1 MNIFDFYKDPTKH
14 SELGE
19 IFTLGAQRH
28 QYGLASNFLEKD
40 IWVTEILRLLFDEG
54 LLGNYSTAFKG
65 GTALSKCWN
74 AIQRFSEDIDLSIH
88 WADLAGA
95 EDEAEAWEKSNRT
108 PSQQKKFR
116 DKQSKLLTQWSEALV
131 NRLNNRFA
139 AYGIDGLVAEL
150 DADSKGEKINIRY
163 PRFAKDINNYQL
175 DYILLEFGGRNRG
188 RPTVAKQ
195 VDTYLS
201 EVPELAALK
210 LPTADV
216 QAYDPAY
223 ILWEKLTALHQF
235 CTQTSEP
242 NPTRLSRHWYDV
254 DCLLQQNFADPI
266 KSRQAMLD
274 VIEMK
279 SKRWAVAGVNYG
291 QIAEG
296 KLVLVPAKD
305 RFAATMKDHKDAV
318 SGGMFFVQPN
328 TFETILNRLLVVENK
343 INETIINT
351 RLNARSRS
359 RCRFNDDHFSK

>member
-1 MNIFDFYKDPTKH
+1 MNIFDFYRDPAKH
-14 SELGE
+14 NELGE
-19 IFTLGAQRH
+19 ILTLGAQRH

-88 WADLAGA
+88 WADLAEA
-95 EDEAEAWEKSNRT
+95 EDEAEAWEKSNST

-131 NRLNNRFA
+131 NRLNNRFT
-139 AYGIDGLVAEL
+139 AYGIQGLVAEL
-150 DADSKGEKINIRY
+150 DSDSKGEKINIRY
-163 PRFAKDINNYQL
+163 PRLAKDINNYQL

-201 EVPELAALK
+201 EVPELAALE

-266 KSRQAMLD
+266 QSRQAMLD

-279 SKRWAVAGVNYG
+279 SNRWAVTGVDYE
-291 QIAEG
+291 QIANG
-296 KLVLVPAKD
+296 KLVLVPAED
-305 RFAATMKDHKDAV
+305 RLAAIAKDHGDALN
-318 SGGMFFVQPN
+318 GGMFFYLQSDFN
-328 TFETILNRLLVVENK
+328 SIIARLKSAQNE
-343 INETIINT
+343 ING
-351 RLNARSRS
+351 
-359 RCRFNDDHFSK
+359 

>member
-14 SELGE
+14 DELSEIL
-19 IFTLGAQRH
+19 TLGAQRH

-88 WADLAGA
+88 WADLAEA
-95 EDEAEAWEKSNRT
+95 EDEAEAWEKSNST

-116 DKQSKLLTQWSEALV
+116 DKQSKLLTKWSESLV
-131 NRLNNRFA
+131 GRLNDRFA
-139 AYGIDGLVAEL
+139 MCGIEGLVAEL
-150 DADSKGEKINIRY
+150 DRDSKGEKINIRY
-163 PRFAKDINNYQL
+163 PRLAKDINDYQL

-188 RPTVAKQ
+188 RPTVVKQ

-201 EVPELAALK
+201 EVPELSALK
-210 LPTADV
+210 LPIANV

-266 KSRQAMLD
+266 QSRQAMLD

-279 SKRWAVAGVNYG
+279 ANRWAVAGVDYG
-291 QIAEG
+291 QIAKG
-296 KLVLVPAKD
+296 KLVLVPDKDRLVAIAKD
-305 RFAATMKDHKDAV
+305 HEEAL
-318 SGGMFFVQPN
+318 SGGMFFNIPDG
-328 TFETILNRLLVVENK
+328 FEIIINRLKIYQDEINK
-343 INETIINT
+343 NLI
-351 RLNARSRS
+351 
-359 RCRFNDDHFSK
+359 K

>member
-14 SELGE
+14 DELSEIL
-19 IFTLGAQRH
+19 TLGAQRH

-88 WADLAGA
+88 WADLAEA
-95 EDEAEAWEKSNRT
+95 ENEAEAWEKSNST

-139 AYGIDGLVAEL
+139 VYEIEGLVAEL
-150 DADSKGEKINIRY
+150 DWDSKGEKINIRY
-163 PRFAKDINNYQL
+163 PRLAKDINNYQL

-188 RPTVAKQ
+188 RPTVVKQ

-201 EVPELAALK
+201 EVAELAALK
-210 LPTADV
+210 LPAAKV

-266 KSRQAMLD
+266 QSRQAMLD

-279 SKRWAVAGVNYG
+279 SNRWAVAGVNYDEIRSG
-291 QIAEG
+291 NL
-296 KLVLVPAKD
+296 KLVPSED
-305 RFAATMKDHKDAV
+305 RTDAIIKDHYQAV
-318 SGGMFFVQPN
+318 NGKMFIIHPEEFDL
-328 TFETILNRLLVVENK
+328 IINRLSKAEMDFN
-343 INETIINT
+343 
-351 RLNARSRS
+351 NAIKNI
-359 RCRFNDDHFSK
+359 FN

>member
-1 MNIFDFYKDPTKH
+1 MNIFDFYKDPAKH
-14 SELGE
+14 NELGE
-19 IFTLGAQRH
+19 ILTLGAQRH
-28 QYGLASNFLEKD
+28 RYGLASNFLEKD

-88 WADLAGA
+88 WADLAEA
-95 EDEAEAWEKSNRT
+95 EDEAEAWDKSNST

-116 DKQSKLLTQWSEALV
+116 DKQSKLLTRWSEALV
-131 NRLNNRFA
+131 NRLNNRFS

-150 DADSKGEKINIRY
+150 DAESKGEKLNIRY
-163 PRFAKDINNYQL
+163 PRLTKDINNYQL

-188 RPTVAKQ
+188 RPTITKQ

-201 EVPELAALK
+201 TVPEFAALT
-210 LPTADV
+210 LPAANV

-235 CTQTSEP
+235 CTQTSDP

-254 DCLLQQNFADPI
+254 DCLLQQNFADPVQG
-266 KSRQAMLD
+266 RQPMLD

-279 SKRWAVAGVNYG
+279 SNRWPTPGVDYN
-291 QIAEG
+291 QITEG
-296 KLVLVPAKD
+296 KLVLVPTGGRLASIAKD
-305 RFAATMKDHKDAV
+305 HSDALN
-318 SGGMFFVQPN
+318 GGMFFGQMDK
-328 TFETILNRLLVVENK
+328 FEGIVNRLTVFENA
-343 INETIINT
+343 INKNLNLNIQNIN
-351 RLNARSRS
+351 
-359 RCRFNDDHFSK
+359 

>member
-1 MNIFDFYKDPTKH
+1 MNIFDFYKDPAKH
-14 SELGE
+14 NELSA
-19 IFTLGAQRH
+19 ILTLGAQRH

-88 WADLAGA
+88 WADLAEA
-95 EDEAEAWEKSNRT
+95 EDEAEAWEKSNST
-108 PSQQKKFR
+108 PSQQKRFR

-139 AYGIDGLVAEL
+139 AYGIEGLVAEL
-150 DADSKGEKINIRY
+150 DQGSKGEKINIRY
-163 PRFAKDINNYQL
+163 PRLAKDINNYQL

-210 LPTADV
+210 LPTAKV

-242 NPTRLSRHWYDV
+242 NPNRLSRHWYDV

-266 KSRQAMLD
+266 QSRQAMLD

-279 SKRWAVAGVNYG
+279 SNRWAVAGVDYE
-291 QIAEG
+291 QIIQG
-296 KLVLVPAKD
+296 GLTLVPSAD
-305 RFAATMKDHKDAV
+305 RINSIVKDHIEAIQ
-318 SGGMFFVQPN
+318 GGMFFN
-328 TFETILNRLLVVENK
+328 GAENFEVIKNRLCEAENK
-343 INETIINT
+343 INEK
-351 RLNARSRS
+351 L
-359 RCRFNDDHFSK
+359 KMY

>member
-1 MNIFDFYKDPTKH
+1 MNIFDFYKDPAKH
-14 SELGE
+14 NELGE
-19 IFTLGAQRH
+19 ILTLGAQRH

-95 EDEAEAWEKSNRT
+95 EDEAEAWEKSNST
-108 PSQQKKFR
+108 SSQQKKFR

-139 AYGIDGLVAEL
+139 AYGIEGLVAEL
-150 DADSKGEKINIRY
+150 DLDSKGEKINIRY
-163 PRFAKDINNYQL
+163 PRLAKDINNYQL

-188 RPTVAKQ
+188 RPTVVKQ

-201 EVPELAALK
+201 EIAELAALK
-210 LPTADV
+210 LPAAKV

-242 NPTRLSRHWYDV
+242 NPSRLSRHWYDV
-254 DCLLQQNFADPI
+254 DCLLRQNFADPI
-266 KSRQAMLD
+266 QSRQAMLD

-279 SKRWAVAGVNYG
+279 SNRWATAGVDYEK
-291 QIAEG
+291 IATG
-296 KLVLVPAKD
+296 KLVLIPDEGRLLSIAKD
-305 RFAATMKDHKDAV
+305 HEEALG
-318 SGGMFFVQPN
+318 GGMFFGQ
-328 TFETILNRLLVVENK
+328 TDKFEDVINRLTIFENS
-343 INETIINT
+343 INKNV
-351 RLNARSRS
+351 N
-359 RCRFNDDHFSK
+359 

>member
-1 MNIFDFYKDPTKH
+1 MNIFDFYKDPAKH
-14 SELGE
+14 NELGE
-19 IFTLGAQRH
+19 ILTLGAQRH
-28 QYGLASNFLEKD
+28 PYGLANNFLEKD

-88 WADLAGA
+88 WADLAEA
-95 EDEAEAWEKSNRT
+95 EDEAEAWEKSNST

-139 AYGIDGLVAEL
+139 AYGIEGLVAEL
-150 DADSKGEKINIRY
+150 DLNSKGEKIHIRY
-163 PRFAKDINNYQL
+163 PRLAKDINNYQL

-201 EVPELAALK
+201 EVAELAALK
-210 LPTADV
+210 LPAAKV

-254 DCLLQQNFADPI
+254 DCLLQQNFADPVQ
-266 KSRQAMLD
+266 SRKAMLD

-279 SKRWAVAGVNYG
+279 SNRWAVAGVDYE
-291 QIAEG
+291 QIATG
-296 KLVLVPAKD
+296 KLVLIPDEDRLVSVAKD
-305 RFAATMKDHKDAV
+305 HEEAIG
-318 SGGMFFVQPN
+318 GGMFFGQ
-328 TFETILNRLLVVENK
+328 TDKFEDVINRLTIFENL
-343 INETIINT
+343 INKNV
-351 RLNARSRS
+351 N
-359 RCRFNDDHFSK
+359 

>member
-1 MNIFDFYKDPTKH
+1 MNIFDFYKDPAKH
-14 SELGE
+14 NELGE
-19 IFTLGAQRH
+19 ILTLGAQRH
-28 QYGLASNFLEKD
+28 PYGLASNFLEKD

-88 WADLAGA
+88 WADLAEA
-95 EDEAEAWEKSNRT
+95 EDEAEAWDKSNST

-116 DKQSKLLTQWSEALV
+116 DKQSKLLIQWSEALV

-150 DADSKGEKINIRY
+150 DADSRGEKINIHY
-163 PRFAKDINNYQL
+163 PRLAKDINNYQL

-188 RPTVAKQ
+188 RPTVTKQ
-195 VDTYLS
+195 VDAYLS
-201 EVPELAALK
+201 EVPELSALK
-210 LPTADV
+210 LPIANV

-235 CTQTSEP
+235 CTQTSAP

-254 DCLLQQNFADPI
+254 DCLLQQNFSDPI
-266 KSRQAMLD
+266 QNRQAMLD

-279 SKRWAVAGVNYG
+279 SNRWAVTGVDYE

-296 KLVLVPAKD
+296 KLVLVPAED
-305 RFAATMKDHKDAV
+305 RLAAIAKDHKDAV
-318 SGGMFFVQPN
+318 DGGMFFYLQSDFN
-328 TFETILNRLLVVENK
+328 SIIARLKSTQNE
-343 INETIINT
+343 ING
-351 RLNARSRS
+351 
-359 RCRFNDDHFSK
+359 

>member
-1 MNIFDFYKDPTKH
+1 MNIFDFYKDPAKH
-14 SELGE
+14 NELGE
-19 IFTLGAQRH
+19 ILTLGAQRH

-40 IWVTEILRLLFDEG
+40 IWVTEVLRLLFDEG
-54 LLGNYSTAFKG
+54 LLGNYNTAFKD

-88 WADLAGA
+88 WADLAEA
-95 EDEAEAWEKSNRT
+95 EDEAEAWEKSNST

-139 AYGIDGLVAEL
+139 AYGIEGLVAEL
-150 DADSKGEKINIRY
+150 DRDSKGEKINIRY
-163 PRFAKDINNYQL
+163 PRLAKDINNYQL

-195 VDTYLS
+195 ANTYLS
-201 EVPELAALK
+201 EVFELAALS
-210 LPTADV
+210 LPTAKV

-266 KSRQAMLD
+266 QSRQAMLD

-279 SKRWAVAGVNYG
+279 SNRWAVTGVDYG
-291 QIAEG
+291 QIAKG
-296 KLVLVPAKD
+296 KLVLVPAED
-305 RFAATMKDHKDAV
+305 RLADIAKDHKDAV
-318 SGGMFFVQPN
+318 DGGMFFSAPDSFSEIV
-328 TFETILNRLLVVENK
+328 ERLLKNQ
-343 INETIINT
+343 NT
-351 RLNARSRS
+351 YNACLSEE
-359 RCRFNDDHFSK
+359 

>member
-1 MNIFDFYKDPTKH
+1 MNIFDFYKDSAKH
-14 SELGE
+14 NELGE

-40 IWVTEILRLLFDEG
+40 IWVTEVLRLLFDEG

-88 WADLAGA
+88 WADLAEA
-95 EDEAEAWEKSNRT
+95 EDEAQAWEKSNST

-116 DKQSKLLTQWSEALV
+116 DKQSKLLAQWSEFFV

-139 AYGIDGLVAEL
+139 TYGIEGLVAEL
-150 DADSKGEKINIRY
+150 DLDSKGEKINIRY
-163 PRFAKDINNYQL
+163 PRLAKDINNYQL

-188 RPTVAKQ
+188 RPTITKQ

-201 EVPELAALK
+201 EVSEFAALN
-210 LPTADV
+210 LPTAKV

-235 CTQTSEP
+235 CTQTAEP

-266 KSRQAMLD
+266 QSRQAMQD

-279 SKRWAVAGVNYG
+279 SNRWAVAGVDYG

-296 KLVLVPAKD
+296 KLVLVPAED
-305 RFAATMKDHKDAV
+305 RLAAIAEDHKEAAD
-318 SGGMFFVQPN
+318 GGMFFYPQSDFNSIIARLENAQN
-328 TFETILNRLLVVENK
+328 TINRS
-343 INETIINT
+343 II
-351 RLNARSRS
+351 S
-359 RCRFNDDHFSK
+359 

>member
-14 SELGE
+14 SELAG
-19 IFTLGAQRH
+19 ILTLGAQRH
-28 QYGLASNFLEKD
+28 EYGLASNFLEKD

-88 WADLAGA
+88 WADLAEA
-95 EDEAEAWEKSNRT
+95 EDETEAWEKSNST

-116 DKQSKLLTQWSEALV
+116 DKQSKLLTQWSEDLV
-131 NRLNNRFA
+131 TRLNNRFA
-139 AYGIDGLVAEL
+139 LYGIDGLSAEL

-163 PRFAKDINNYQL
+163 PRLAKDINNYQL

-188 RPTVAKQ
+188 RPTITKQ
-195 VDTYLS
+195 VKTYLS
-201 EVPELAALK
+201 EVPELEALT
-210 LPTADV
+210 LPIASV
-216 QAYDPAY
+216 KAYDPAY

-235 CTQTSEP
+235 CTQTSAP

-254 DCLLQQNFADPI
+254 DCLLQQKFADPI
-266 KSRQAMLD
+266 QSRQAMLD

-279 SKRWAVAGVNYG
+279 SNRWATAGVDYG

-296 KLVLVPAKD
+296 KLVLVPAED
-305 RFAATMKDHKDAV
+305 RLAAIAKDHKDAV
-318 SGGMFFVQPN
+318 DGGMFFYLQSDFN
-328 TFETILNRLLVVENK
+328 SIIARLKSAQNE
-343 INETIINT
+343 ING
-351 RLNARSRS
+351 
-359 RCRFNDDHFSK
+359 

>member
-1 MNIFDFYKDPTKH
+1 MNIFDFYRDPAKH
-14 SELGE
+14 NELGE

-88 WADLAGA
+88 WADLAEA
-95 EDEAEAWEKSNRT
+95 EDEAKAWEKSNST

-116 DKQSKLLTQWSEALV
+116 DKQSKLLTQWSESLV

-139 AYGIDGLVAEL
+139 AYGIEGLVAEL

-163 PRFAKDINNYQL
+163 PRLAKDINNYQL

-188 RPTVAKQ
+188 RPTVTKQ

-201 EVPELAALK
+201 EVAELAALK
-210 LPTADV
+210 LPAAKV

-242 NPTRLSRHWYDV
+242 NPARLSRHWYDV

-266 KSRQAMLD
+266 QSRQAMLD

-279 SKRWAVAGVNYG
+279 SNRWVVVGVDYE
-291 QIAEG
+291 QIIQG
-296 KLVLVPAKD
+296 GLTLVPSVD
-305 RFAATMKDHKDAV
+305 RLNSIVRDHIEAIN
-318 SGGMFFVQPN
+318 GGMFFN
-328 TFETILNRLLVVENK
+328 GSENFEVIQSRLYKIENK
-343 INETIINT
+343 INEK
-351 RLNARSRS
+351 L
-359 RCRFNDDHFSK
+359 KMY

>member
-1 MNIFDFYKDPTKH
+1 MNIFDFYKDPAKH
-14 SELGE
+14 NELGE
-19 IFTLGAQRH
+19 ILTLGAQRH

-88 WADLAGA
+88 WADLAEA
-95 EDEAEAWEKSNRT
+95 EDEAEAWEKSNST

-116 DKQSKLLTQWSEALV
+116 DKQSKLLTQWSEGLV

-139 AYGIDGLVAEL
+139 AYGIEGLFAEL
-150 DADSKGEKINIRY
+150 DQGSKGEKINIRY
-163 PRFAKDINNYQL
+163 PRLAKDINNYQL

-195 VDTYLS
+195 VHTYLS
-201 EVPELAALK
+201 EVAELAALK
-210 LPTADV
+210 LPTAKV

-242 NPTRLSRHWYDV
+242 NPNRLSRHWYDV

-266 KSRQAMLD
+266 QSRQAMLD

-279 SKRWAVAGVNYG
+279 SNRWAVAGVDYE
-291 QIAEG
+291 QIARG
-296 KLVLVPAKD
+296 KLVLVPTED
-305 RFAATMKDHKDAV
+305 RLAAIAKDHKDAMD
-318 SGGMFFVQPN
+318 GGMFFYPQSDFN
-328 TFETILNRLLVVENK
+328 SIIARLKSAQNE
-343 INETIINT
+343 ING
-351 RLNARSRS
+351 
-359 RCRFNDDHFSK
+359 

>member
-116 DKQSKLLTQWSEALV
+116 DKQSKLLTQWSKTLV

-139 AYGIDGLVAEL
+139 AYGIDELVAEL

-163 PRFAKDINNYQL
+163 PRLAKDINNYQL

-188 RPTVAKQ
+188 RPTVTKQ
-195 VDTYLS
+195 VNTYLS
-201 EVPELAALK
+201 DVPELAALK
-210 LPTADV
+210 LPGAKV

-235 CTQTSEP
+235 CTQTNDP

-266 KSRQAMLD
+266 ENRQAMSD

-279 SKRWAVAGVNYG
+279 SNRWAVVGVNYEEIQSG
-291 QIAEG
+291 NL
-296 KLVLVPAKD
+296 KLVPSKD
-305 RFAATMKDHKDAV
+305 RIDAIIKDHSRAV
-318 SGGMFFVQPN
+318 EGRMFVVVPDG
-328 TFETILNRLLVVENK
+328 FEIIINRLNEAETD
-343 INETIINT
+343 INNAIRKIIN
-351 RLNARSRS
+351 N
-359 RCRFNDDHFSK
+359 

>member
-14 SELGE
+14 DELSEIL
-19 IFTLGAQRH
+19 TLGAQRH

-88 WADLAGA
+88 WADLAEA
-95 EDEAEAWEKSNRT
+95 EDEAEAWEKSNST

-116 DKQSKLLTQWSEALV
+116 DKQSKLLTKWSESLV
-131 NRLNNRFA
+131 GRLNDRFA
-139 AYGIDGLVAEL
+139 MCGIEGLVAEL
-150 DADSKGEKINIRY
+150 DRDSKGEKINIRY
-163 PRFAKDINNYQL
+163 PRLAKDINDYQL

-188 RPTVAKQ
+188 RPTVVKQ

-201 EVPELAALK
+201 EVPELSALK
-210 LPTADV
+210 LPIANV

-266 KSRQAMLD
+266 QSRQAMLD

-279 SKRWAVAGVNYG
+279 ANRWAVAGVDYG
-291 QIAEG
+291 QIAKG
-296 KLVLVPAKD
+296 KLVLVPDKDRLAAIAKD
-305 RFAATMKDHKDAV
+305 HEEAL
-318 SGGMFFVQPN
+318 SGGMFFNIPDG
-328 TFETILNRLLVVENK
+328 FEIIINRLKIYQDEINK
-343 INETIINT
+343 NLI
-351 RLNARSRS
+351 
-359 RCRFNDDHFSK
+359 K

>member
-1 MNIFDFYKDPTKH
+1 MNIFDFYKDPAKH
-14 SELGE
+14 NELGE
-19 IFTLGAQRH
+19 ILTLGAQQHR
-28 QYGLASNFLEKD
+28 YGLASNFLEKD

-88 WADLAGA
+88 WADLAEA
-95 EDEAEAWEKSNRT
+95 EDEAEAWEKSNST

-139 AYGIDGLVAEL
+139 AYGIEGLVAEL
-150 DADSKGEKINIRY
+150 DLDSKGEKINIRY
-163 PRFAKDINNYQL
+163 PRLAKDVNNYQL

-201 EVPELAALK
+201 EVPELTAFK
-210 LPTADV
+210 LPTAKV

-223 ILWEKLTALHQF
+223 VLWEKLTALHQF
-235 CTQTSEP
+235 CTQTKEP

-254 DCLLQQNFADPI
+254 DCLLQQKFADPI
-266 KSRQAMLD
+266 QSRQAMLD
-274 VIEMK
+274 VIDMK
-279 SKRWAVAGVNYG
+279 SNRWSAPGVDYK
-291 QIAEG
+291 QIISG
-296 KLVLVPAKD
+296 NLVLIPAEERCLAIARD
-305 RFAATMKDHKDAV
+305 HNAAVD
-318 SGGMFFVQPN
+318 GGMFFNQPS
-328 TFETILNRLLVVENK
+328 TFKNIENK
-343 INETIINT
+343 LLAAQIS
-351 RLNARSRS
+351 LNKAISEAKR
-359 RCRFNDDHFSK
+359 

>member
-1 MNIFDFYKDPTKH
+1 VNIFDFYKDPAKH
-14 SELGE
+14 NELGE
-19 IFTLGAQRH
+19 ILTLGAQRH
-28 QYGLASNFLEKD
+28 PYGLASNFLEKD

-88 WADLAGA
+88 WADLAEA
-95 EDEAEAWEKSNRT
+95 EDEAEAWDKSNST

-116 DKQSKLLTQWSEALV
+116 DKQSKLLTRWSEALV

-139 AYGIDGLVAEL
+139 AYGIEGLVAEL
-150 DADSKGEKINIRY
+150 DLDSKGEKINIRY

-195 VDTYLS
+195 VDTYLN
-201 EVPELAALK
+201 EIAELAALK
-210 LPTADV
+210 LPAAKV

-235 CTQTSEP
+235 CTQTNDP

-266 KSRQAMLD
+266 QNRQAMLD

-279 SKRWAVAGVNYG
+279 SNRWATTGVDYK
-291 QIAEG
+291 QIAAG
-296 KLVLVPAKD
+296 KLVLVPIGD
-305 RFAATMKDHKDAV
+305 RLAAIAKDHKDAV
-318 SGGMFFVQPN
+318 DGGMFFSAPN
-328 TFETILNRLLVVENK
+328 AFSEIVDSLIKNQN
-343 INETIINT
+343 IY
-351 RLNARSRS
+351 NA
-359 RCRFNDDHFSK
+359 CLIGK

>member
-1 MNIFDFYKDPTKH
+1 MNIFDFYKDPAKH
-14 SELGE
+14 NELGE
-19 IFTLGAQRH
+19 ILTLGAQRH

-88 WADLAGA
+88 WADLAEA
-95 EDEAEAWEKSNRT
+95 EDETEAWEKSNST

-131 NRLNNRFA
+131 DRLNNRFA
-139 AYGIDGLVAEL
+139 AYGIEGLVAEL
-150 DADSKGEKINIRY
+150 DQDSKGEKINIRY
-163 PRFAKDINNYQL
+163 PRLAKDINNYQL

-210 LPTADV
+210 LPTAKV

-223 ILWEKLTALHQF
+223 VLWEKLTALHQF
-235 CTQTSEP
+235 CTQTSGP

-266 KSRQAMLD
+266 QSRQAMLD

-279 SKRWAVAGVNYG
+279 SSRWAVTGVDYR

-296 KLVLVPAKD
+296 KLVLVPAEE
-305 RFAATMKDHKDAV
+305 RLAAIAKDHKDAMD
-318 SGGMFFVQPN
+318 GGMFFYTPIG
-328 TFETILNRLLVVENK
+328 FEEIQKNLLVMQNSLNK
-343 INETIINT
+343 SLFEY
-351 RLNARSRS
+351 
-359 RCRFNDDHFSK
+359 